1 MSNAIIWLEVHD
13 RLAGWAQFFGAIIAL
28 AVTYFTAFAPHW
40 RRKRQLRNA
49 SERLLAHGYE
59 ALESFHRTSA
69 YFLPQAINLKAAALA
84 IRSVVN
90 EMNKF
95 PIYELDDQGS
105 NSIARRLL
113 AVSTTLEGSCLF
125 LDDISARLGSDQM
138 SEDDRNFMREWIGE
152 RLVAVTALLTGAP
165 LKRPDP
171 SDFVGDEFKNQETQ
185 SI

>member
-1 MSNAIIWLEVHD
+1 MNGVVTWLEAHD
-13 RLAGWAQFFGAIIAL
+13 KLAGWAQFIGAIIAL

-40 RRKRQLRNA
+40 RRKRQLRHA

-69 YFLPQAINLKAAALA
+69 YFLPQAINLKAATLA
-84 IRSVVN
+84 IRSVIN

-105 NSIARRLL
+105 YSIARRLV
-113 AVSTTLEGSCLF
+113 AVSSTLEGTCLL
-125 LDDISARLGSDQM
+125 LDDMSGRLGDDQM

-152 RLVAVTALLTGAP
+152 RLAAVTALVTGAT

-171 SDFVGDEFKNQETQ
+171 SDFISGDSKL
-185 SI
+185 